1 MFFDSSHGI
10 FIKEAAPLFGPI
22 PPKKRGTGKTDAP
35 DSDGPKKTD
44 GADTPDPDT
53 DSSKTDSSK
62 TDSKDKKKKNEKDPN
77 NPGAP
82 SGLANAAGA
91 LFGGSGN
98 SLKDAKDPIS
108 RLLGNISDLSEKINL
123 PTDRLAVELG
133 QRDRLIRQL
142 LSILNNENEVA
153 KYFVDFRK
161 ASVPWSV
168 TADIFQEC
176 LNATTSGINLRD
188 AIDFSFDYYSLHR
201 DPQATKKMIQ
211 DATAIQNNNRSI
223 KVMRILKNAFKGD
236 FSGMSFLMFGPKN
249 IQDVLV
255 MNRLVALALAKPS
268 EDLYVLTRQILL
280 EKDKSII
287 AREID
292 DRIKAV
298 FSTLRS
304 GEFYRALTTEV
315 EFVTTQFKIISGTPE
330 YQNFRRIFVMLKLAS
345 EFRKQLFSGEEATQT
360 AKDDERQRVTLNS
373 FEPNIRLAQNTKSVA
388 PLSQPVK
395 NQISAALDKMTTQLV
410 GAIEKLSVYLNA
422 QQKELDLPQNA
433 GNKVLLKDYL
443 LAYTETNKLLS
454 ILNAKVKSSVELT
467 NEAFNNEYYAAFK
480 FLKQISKKYEYMIP
494 KNESK

>member
-10 FIKEAAPLFGPI
+10 FIKEAAPFFGPKTK
-22 PPKKRGTGKTDAP
+22 PPKTKDVP
-35 DSDGPKKTD
+35 DGPKKTD
-44 GADTPDPDT
+44 GPETSDSDT
-53 DSSKTDSSK
+53 DSSKTESK
-62 TDSKDKKKKNEKDPN
+62 TDSKDKKNKKEKDPN

-287 AREID
+287 TREID

-388 PLSQPVK
+388 PLSQTVK
-395 NQISAALDKMTTQLV
+395 NQISAALDKMTTQLG

-494 KNESK
+494 KSESK

>member
-10 FIKEAAPLFGPI
+10 FIKEAAPFSGPI
-22 PPKKRGTGKTDAP
+22 PPKKKRPKP
-35 DSDGPKKTD
+35 DTPEGPDDSKP
-44 GADTPDPDT
+44 DTPDGLETPDT
-53 DSSKTDSSK
+53 DPSKTDSSK
-62 TDSKDKKKKNEKDPN
+62 TDSKSKKDKKQKDPN
-77 NPGAP
+77 TTGTGPGF
-82 SGLANAAGA
+82 GNAGA

-153 KYFVDFRK
+153 QYFINFRK

-188 AIDFSFDYYSLHR
+188 AIDFSFDYYSFHR
-201 DPQATKKMIQ
+201 DPQQTKKMVQ

-223 KVMRILKNAFKGD
+223 KVMRILKNVFKGD

-268 EDLYVLTRQILL
+268 ESTYVLTRQVLL

-304 GEFYRALTTEV
+304 GEFYRALKTEV

-373 FEPNIRLAQNTKSVA
+373 FEPNIRLAQNTKSVV
-388 PLSQPVK
+388 PLSQVVK
-395 NQISAALDKMTTQLV
+395 NQISAALNKMTVQL
-410 GAIEKLSVYLNA
+410 GDAIKKLNVYLSDPKN
-422 QQKELDLPQNA
+422 ELDLPKNA
-433 GNKVLLKDYL
+433 ANKAILKDYL
-443 LAYTETNKLLS
+443 IAYTETNKLLL
-454 ILNAKVKSSVELT
+454 ILNSKVKGSGELT
-467 NEAFNNEYYAAFK
+467 NEAFNNEYYAAFN
-480 FLKQISKKYEYMIP
+480 FLKQISKKYEYMIQ